1 MNGATILVVLAV
13 IAAVVA
19 AVHACRKQ
27 GRGGRCRDYRHCGKC
42 TEKHT

>member
-19 AVHACRKQ
+19 ALHTCRKQ
-27 GRGGRCRDYRHCGKC
+27 GRGNCCRDCRHCGKC